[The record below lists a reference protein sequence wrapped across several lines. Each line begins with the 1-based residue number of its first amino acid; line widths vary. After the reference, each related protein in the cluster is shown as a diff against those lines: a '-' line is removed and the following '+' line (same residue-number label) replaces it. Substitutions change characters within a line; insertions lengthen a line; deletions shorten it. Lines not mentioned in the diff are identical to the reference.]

1 MTTSFV
7 AYYRVSTQRQGQ
19 SGLGLEAQK
28 TAVLAH
34 VAGRGLLEE
43 FTEVESGKKADRPEL
58 RKAIALARKHKA
70 TLIIAKLDR
79 LARNVRFIAELME
92 SDVDFVAC
100 DLPTANKLTI
110 QIMAAIAEHERDII
124 SERTKASLAA
134 AKERGTVL
142 GAANPKIQP
151 AASLGRLRGQITI
164 TRKADQHAHRIMGV
178 VGEIR
183 DAGITTLQGVADALN
198 ARGIR
203 TARGNTWHPQ
213 AVSNVI
219 KRASRAA

>member
-1 MTTSFV
+1 MTTTFV
-7 AYYRVSTQRQGQ
+7 AYYRVSTQKQGQ
-19 SGLGLEAQK
+19 SGLGLEAQR

-34 VAGRGLLEE
+34 VAGREIIEE
-43 FTEVESGKKADRPEL
+43 FTEVESGKKTNRPEL
-58 RKAIALARKHKA
+58 RRAIALARKHKA

-134 AKERGTVL
+134 AKDRGTIL

-164 TRKADQHAHRIMGV
+164 TRNAIAHAKAMAPVIGGIKDS
-178 VGEIR
+178 
-183 DAGITTLQGVADALN
+183 GITTLQGVADALN

-203 TARGNTWHPQ
+203 TARGNNWKPQ
-213 AVSNVI
+213 GVANVI
-219 KRASRAA
+219 KRGKAAA

>member
-34 VAGRGLLEE
+34 VAGREIIEE
-43 FTEVESGKKADRPEL
+43 YTEVESGKKADRPEL

-164 TRKADQHAHRIMGV
+164 TRKANQQAQTVMGV
-178 VGEIR
+178 VEEIR
-183 DAGITTLQGVADALN
+183 GAGITTLQGVADALN

-203 TARGNTWHPQ
+203 TARGNVWHPQ
-213 AVSNVI
+213 SVSNVI